1 MPFFHPPSLYYPNAL
16 WSKGPWSLGAK
27 KHGHCRI
34 YSLDETHAIAR
45 TYGEQLNGIT
55 CCSKTTPQNA
65 IAARM
70 IAAAPDMTQVIAL
83 LSLGGY
89 YARNRGA
96 TQFLRHHMQ
105 AWHMACE
112 VITQIISPTDI
123 PELNT
128 KLKATDALIKLIHS
142 GPWTIEKQHCI
153 RDSSGTGICQLTG
166 LHSPADATLIVET
179 PAMAG
184 ICLDIY
190 FDLRLRAPDETEINM
205 VEMCTNADSIENR
218 LSKALPQK

>member
-1 MPFFHPPSLYYPNAL
+1 MPFLNHTGLYYPDSL

-27 KHGHCRI
+27 NHGHCRI
-34 YSLDETHAIAR
+34 YSPDETHAIAR
-45 TYGEQLNGIT
+45 TYGKQLNGIT

-83 LSLGGY
+83 LTLGGY
-89 YARNRGA
+89 FARNGEAAKRLKCDMYA
-96 TQFLRHHMQ
+96 F
-105 AWHMACE
+105 HMAYK
-112 VITQIISPTDI
+112 VTTQIHAPTDI

-128 KLKATDALIKLIHS
+128 PLKAKVALIKLIHR

-166 LHSPADATLIVET
+166 PHNPADATLIVET
-179 PAMAG
+179 PAMAA

-190 FDLRLRAPDETEINM
+190 FDLRLHQPYETEIDLI
-205 VEMCTNADSIENR
+205 EMYTNADSIAAR
-218 LSKALPQK
+218 LSKALLQK